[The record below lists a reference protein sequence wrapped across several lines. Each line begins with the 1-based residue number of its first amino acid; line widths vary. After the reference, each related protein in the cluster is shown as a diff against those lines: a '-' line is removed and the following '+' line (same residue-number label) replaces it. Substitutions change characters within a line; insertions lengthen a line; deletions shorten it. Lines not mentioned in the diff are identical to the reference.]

1 MSVFYKIQGYS
12 LATSNLTTVLS
23 INTSSVAIIKEITV
37 ANDTGIQIE
46 VNFFVRDY
54 SSATSY
60 KFYHTIVPTN
70 STDNAVNNTLV
81 LEEGDSLKFQAAN
94 GDAISGQISYALINR
109 TQQNG

>member
-1 MSVFYKIQGYS
+1 MSVFYKIQGYN
-12 LATSNLTTVLS
+12 LTSSSLTTVLS

-37 ANDTGIQIE
+37 ANDTGAQIE

-60 KFYHTIVPTN
+60 KFYHTIVPAD

-81 LEEGDSLKFQAAN
+81 LEEGDSLKFQSDTGN
-94 GDAISGQISYALINR
+94 AISGQISYALINR
-109 TQQNG
+109 VQQNG